1 MINANR
7 AFWCASAAIAALA
20 ATPAFAQTNE
30 TAASETAGSEI
41 IVTARKREESLQN
54 VPISVQA
61 FTSDALEASNITNLE
76 SLAAFAPGVQLFQNV
91 DRGYGQVFIRGLQNT
106 PPVGDTTRELASI
119 FIDGIYFTG
128 GVATI
133 NTDNIERVEVVRGPQ
148 SALFGRSTFSGAI
161 NFITKTPGNEFGAQI
176 NATAATFDD
185 YSLSAAF
192 DLPLIT
198 DKLAARVSGRFRDA
212 GGQYENGLDG
222 SALGEQQDLSLTG
235 QLYITPSERLSAKIT
250 VSYTEQRDGAA
261 AATLVGR
268 KPTHNF
274 TMPNGNT
281 TFRGELRPTGA
292 PPIQNVFP
300 ADPNKLFVFPPFP
313 APVLFDSRPGSDR
326 IGLRRNGLD
335 RSFFFTSLLLDYEVA
350 DGYTLSY
357 NGGYSNEVAE
367 RLWDFE
373 LSPENNYFGN
383 RRTNSESHS
392 HELKLA
398 SPADARFTWLIGAAY
413 FNQKLFERDA
423 GGIFGWQAFP
433 FLAGFPD
440 SIFIGA
446 GPRTN
451 VDRTIDNY
459 AVFGSLG
466 YQFTDQ
472 FSVSLEGRW
481 QRDELTD
488 TVSRATGASI
498 SAATNAFLPR
508 AILEYQASPDLLLYA
523 SAAKGLRP
531 TTINSQFAGR
541 TDAQKARLLAEFPEL
556 DIAILAPPETIWS
569 YEVGLKSTLMDGRM
583 TFNANAYYSDWS
595 NSQDLRSLLADIDG
609 NGVPVGTLVTL
620 SGPDIEAYGLEL
632 DTAIRASD
640 AVTLGGSFAWNH
652 TKLTGDTQEANQ
664 ARFLLQTRPN
674 GERLA
679 QVPEFSGSAF
689 AQYDGAISEKV
700 GWFLRAEG
708 IYVGSRYASS
718 LNLTETGDSFDVN
731 LRLGFELENYT
742 ATFFVTNLFQDETFE
757 SLRGNAD
764 CATTSACFERA
775 FEAVLPNKRQ
785 FGVNLRAKF

>member
-1 MINANR
+1 M
-7 AFWCASAAIAALA
+7 
-20 ATPAFAQTNE
+20 
-30 TAASETAGSEI
+30 
-41 IVTARKREESLQN
+41 
-54 VPISVQA
+54 
-61 FTSDALEASNITNLE
+61 
-76 SLAAFAPGVQLFQNV
+76 
-91 DRGYGQVFIRGLQNT
+91 
-106 PPVGDTTRELASI
+106 
-119 FIDGIYFTG
+119 
-128 GVATI
+128 
-133 NTDNIERVEVVRGPQ
+133 
-148 SALFGRSTFSGAI
+148 
-161 NFITKTPGNEFGAQI
+161 
-176 NATAATFDD
+176 
-185 YSLSAAF
+185 
-192 DLPLIT
+192 
-198 DKLAARVSGRFRDA
+198 
-212 GGQYENGLDG
+212 
-222 SALGEQQDLSLTG
+222 
-235 QLYITPSERLSAKIT
+235 
-250 VSYTEQRDGAA
+250 
-261 AATLVGR
+261 LVGR

-274 TMPNGNT
+274 TLPNGNT
-281 TFRGELRPTGA
+281 TYRGELRPTGA

-300 ADPNKLFVFPPFP
+300 ADPNSLFVFPPFP
-313 APVLFDSRPGSDR
+313 APVVFDSVPGSDR

-335 RSFFFTSLLLDYEVA
+335 RSFFFTSLILDYEVA

-433 FLAGFPD
+433 FLASFPGAV
-440 SIFIGA
+440 FVGA

-451 VDRTIDNY
+451 VDRKIDNY

-472 FSVSLEGRW
+472 LSVSLEGRW

-488 TVSRATGASI
+488 TVSRATGQTI

-508 AILEYQASPDLLLYA
+508 AILQYQASPDLLLYA

-569 YEVGLKSTLMDGRM
+569 YEVGLKSTLMGGRM

-609 NGVPVGTLVTL
+609 NGVPVSTLVTL

-632 DTAIRASD
+632 DTAIRATDNVS
-640 AVTLGGSFAWNH
+640 LGGSLAWNH

-679 QVPEFSGSAF
+679 QVPEFSASAF
-689 AQYDGAISEKV
+689 AQYDGALSDKV
-700 GWFLRAEG
+700 GWFLRTEG
-708 IYVGSRYASS
+708 VYVGSRYASS
-718 LNLTETGDSFDVN
+718 LNLTETGASFDLNV
-731 LRLGFELENYT
+731 RLGFELETFT
-742 ATFFVTNLFQDETFE
+742 ATFFVTNLLQDRTFE
-757 SLRGNAD
+757 SLRSNAD